1 MTNMN
6 NPFSLSEKKILIT
19 GASSGIGKA
28 TAIECSKMGATIIIT
43 GRNQE
48 RLNQTYQQL
57 SGKGHSQY
65 VADLCLE
72 DDLNMLSMNIPEI
85 NGLVNAAG
93 IVKTLPFQFINRE
106 DLSSIFDINFMAPVL
121 LTQKLVKAKKLDKE
135 SSIVY
140 ISSIDGPVIAH
151 VGNSMY
157 AASKGALSAMVRT
170 MALDLATKKI
180 RVNSIFPGMIDTP
193 LIHQDDITEEQLSQE
208 LKKYPLRRY
217 GEPEE
222 IAYGAIYL
230 LSEASKWVTG
240 TNLIIDGGF
249 TLI

>member
-1 MTNMN
+1 MN